1 MNKNFSKIIYVFM
14 STLLL
19 IGQLVFPVNL
29 FAETIDP
36 KAVGDDPGVII
47 KATNPIGSN
56 GDVEMRVTL
65 FGSAGHLKE
74 NGTVEVKIPKSIV
87 ASPDQLSSLLVY
99 ESPFYLAS
107 TPAYTDDGQGNYVL
121 QVQYDASKID
131 QTKAFNQTF
140 TVKFRSSYFTDHSKV
155 PETVSFT
162 TNLQQNGQTISTDT
176 VSSETRPTVLGQ
188 PSFLKYSDL
197 PYEITGNNTKN
208 YLLDTTEKTKNNIF
222 ILMVNYNR
230 QSYDD
235 VTITDE
241 LPKDTVL
248 YDSYPILTGITSGD
262 STPVQHINIY
272 KADQFNENGTPK
284 HFTYVTSQM
293 VDRISTTDTSL
304 SVHLGKV
311 TPDDAY
317 VITYGLNVTPGITPQ
332 DFGTRY
338 NNARM
343 TSGNIVKESNVP
355 VILKKLEN
363 DASVLEKSVDKTQL
377 ATNSASLEY
386 RLKTESN
393 KGKIP
398 AGTVITDPL
407 PEHTT
412 FEKMTVENKEL
423 FSDPYYDSATN
434 RVTFV
439 IQKDINEGE
448 FGELA
453 FSVRYD
459 NPQAKVGEV
468 ISNKASFNPSGT
480 LIYSTAATTVIA
492 GSASLVKTD
501 RDTGEVLPGA
511 VFKVID
517 ANGQTI
523 AENLTTNEQGIVQT
537 GVLSHGSYSF
547 VETQAPQGYELD
559 ATPIPFT
566 VTENQTEPVK
576 ISAVNKAMTG
586 SVTLTKLDK
595 ETQTALA
602 GAVFELQTE
611 DGQVIKSNIETDTS
625 GKLTIADLK
634 AGKYQLVETQAPT
647 GYQLDPTP
655 VSFEIKK
662 GETTPV
668 QVQKEN
674 TLIKGGVILTKEDSE
689 DGRVLPGAVF
699 ELQDEK
705 GNTLQKGLTTNESG
719 RLEINDL
726 VPGKYQLVETE
737 APTGYEIDA
746 TPIVFTVEKGKKDPV
761 QLTKKNK
768 AIPGSVLLT
777 KVDSKNGK
785 ALAGAIFALQDQTGK
800 VLQENL
806 VTDNFGRLAVANL
819 QAGKYQLVE
828 TQAPKGYKL
837 DATPI
842 TFEITKDMSHK
853 NVEVSKKN
861 APKEKNVRLE
871 KRDRQTKQLLAGAEF
886 ELRNASGEVLKSGLV
901 TDKNGVL
908 LLEGLEQGSYQ
919 LVETKAPEGY
929 TLDSTPV
936 VFTLNDETMTIN
948 VTKYN
953 SKEIKDTPV
962 NPTDKKD
969 TPTTGPKSPGTK
981 KQSTQKA
988 SVNGNHTYFPKTGEE
1003 RNKWLPLTGGIVV
1016 ISILGWIILN
1026 QKRKKSPNKSFDD

>member
-1 MNKNFSKIIYVFM
+1 MEQLKLKYRKA
-14 STLLL
+14 LLL
-19 IGQLVFPVNL
+19 LQ
-29 FAETIDP
+29 
-36 KAVGDDPGVII
+36 
-47 KATNPIGSN
+47 TNY
-56 GDVEMRVTL
+56 L
-65 FGSAGHLKE
+65 LY
-74 NGTVEVKIPKSIV
+74 
-87 ASPDQLSSLLVY
+87 LVY

-121 QVQYDASKID
+121 QVQYDASKIG

-197 PYEITGNNTKN
+197 LYEITGNHTKN

-248 YDSYPILTGITSGD
+248 YDSYPILTGITRGD

-272 KADQFNENGTPK
+272 KAAQFNENGTPK

-434 RVTFV
+434 RVSFV

-468 ISNKASFNPSGT
+468 ISNKVSFNPSGT

-501 RDTGEVLPGA
+501 RDTGEVLTGA

-523 AENLTTNEQGIVQT
+523 AENLTTNE
-537 GVLSHGSYSF
+537 
-547 VETQAPQGYELD
+547 
-559 ATPIPFT
+559 
-566 VTENQTEPVK
+566 
-576 ISAVNKAMTG
+576 
-586 SVTLTKLDK
+586 
-595 ETQTALA
+595 
-602 GAVFELQTE
+602 
-611 DGQVIKSNIETDTS
+611 
-625 GKLTIADLK
+625 
-634 AGKYQLVETQAPT
+634 
-647 GYQLDPTP
+647 
-655 VSFEIKK
+655 
-662 GETTPV
+662 
-668 QVQKEN
+668 
-674 TLIKGGVILTKEDSE
+674 
-689 DGRVLPGAVF
+689 
-699 ELQDEK
+699 
-705 GNTLQKGLTTNESG
+705 
-719 RLEINDL
+719 
-726 VPGKYQLVETE
+726 
-737 APTGYEIDA
+737 
-746 TPIVFTVEKGKKDPV
+746 
-761 QLTKKNK
+761 
-768 AIPGSVLLT
+768 
-777 KVDSKNGK
+777 
-785 ALAGAIFALQDQTGK
+785 
-800 VLQENL
+800 
-806 VTDNFGRLAVANL
+806 
-819 QAGKYQLVE
+819 
-828 TQAPKGYKL
+828 
-837 DATPI
+837 
-842 TFEITKDMSHK
+842 
-853 NVEVSKKN
+853 
-861 APKEKNVRLE
+861 
-871 KRDRQTKQLLAGAEF
+871 
-886 ELRNASGEVLKSGLV
+886 
-901 TDKNGVL
+901 
-908 LLEGLEQGSYQ
+908 
-919 LVETKAPEGY
+919 
-929 TLDSTPV
+929 
-936 VFTLNDETMTIN
+936 
-948 VTKYN
+948 
-953 SKEIKDTPV
+953 
-962 NPTDKKD
+962 
-969 TPTTGPKSPGTK
+969 
-981 KQSTQKA
+981 
-988 SVNGNHTYFPKTGEE
+988 
-1003 RNKWLPLTGGIVV
+1003 
-1016 ISILGWIILN
+1016 
-1026 QKRKKSPNKSFDD
+1026 

>member
-1 MNKNFSKIIYVFM
+1 
-14 STLLL
+14 
-19 IGQLVFPVNL
+19 
-29 FAETIDP
+29 
-36 KAVGDDPGVII
+36 
-47 KATNPIGSN
+47 
-56 GDVEMRVTL
+56 
-65 FGSAGHLKE
+65 
-74 NGTVEVKIPKSIV
+74 
-87 ASPDQLSSLLVY
+87 
-99 ESPFYLAS
+99 
-107 TPAYTDDGQGNYVL
+107 
-121 QVQYDASKID
+121 
-131 QTKAFNQTF
+131 
-140 TVKFRSSYFTDHSKV
+140 
-155 PETVSFT
+155 
-162 TNLQQNGQTISTDT
+162 
-176 VSSETRPTVLGQ
+176 
-188 PSFLKYSDL
+188 
-197 PYEITGNNTKN
+197 
-208 YLLDTTEKTKNNIF
+208 
-222 ILMVNYNR
+222 
-230 QSYDD
+230 
-235 VTITDE
+235 
-241 LPKDTVL
+241 
-248 YDSYPILTGITSGD
+248 
-262 STPVQHINIY
+262 
-272 KADQFNENGTPK
+272 
-284 HFTYVTSQM
+284 
-293 VDRISTTDTSL
+293 
-304 SVHLGKV
+304 
-311 TPDDAY
+311 
-317 VITYGLNVTPGITPQ
+317 
-332 DFGTRY
+332 
-338 NNARM
+338 
-343 TSGNIVKESNVP
+343 
-355 VILKKLEN
+355 
-363 DASVLEKSVDKTQL
+363 
-377 ATNSASLEY
+377 
-386 RLKTESN
+386 
-393 KGKIP
+393 
-398 AGTVITDPL
+398 
-407 PEHTT
+407 
-412 FEKMTVENKEL
+412 
-423 FSDPYYDSATN
+423 
-434 RVTFV
+434 
-439 IQKDINEGE
+439 
-448 FGELA
+448 
-453 FSVRYD
+453 
-459 NPQAKVGEV
+459 
-468 ISNKASFNPSGT
+468 
-480 LIYSTAATTVIA
+480 
-492 GSASLVKTD
+492 
-501 RDTGEVLPGA
+501 
-511 VFKVID
+511 
-517 ANGQTI
+517 
-523 AENLTTNEQGIVQT
+523 
-537 GVLSHGSYSF
+537 
-547 VETQAPQGYELD
+547 
-559 ATPIPFT
+559 
-566 VTENQTEPVK
+566 
-576 ISAVNKAMTG
+576 MTG

-625 GKLTIADLK
+625 GKLTVADLK

-761 QLTKKNK
+761 QLMKKNK

-785 ALAGAIFALQDQTGK
+785 ALAGAIFELQEQTGK

-828 TQAPKGYKL
+828 IQAPKGYKL

-871 KRDRQTKQLLAGAEF
+871 KRNRQTKQLLAGAEF

-936 VFTLNDETMTIN
+936 VFTLNDETTTIN

-969 TPTTGPKSPGTK
+969 TPTTGSKSPGTK

-988 SVNGNHTYFPKTGEE
+988 SVNGTIRIFLKQEKKEMVAFNW
-1003 RNKWLPLTGGIVV
+1003 RN
-1016 ISILGWIILN
+1016 S
-1026 QKRKKSPNKSFDD
+1026 RH